1 MKVRGLKFR
10 LPFHDLLCR
19 TADSI
24 LTGSD
29 VAFFQGV
36 KKGVCAE
43 KCPISGKRP
52 IFETNFQKG
61 VPVLQAGFGTHSLS

>member
-1 MKVRGLKFR
+1 MKVRGLKFG
-10 LPFHDLLCR
+10 LPFHDLLYG

-29 VAFFQGV
+29 VVISQGV

-52 IFETNFQKG
+52 IF
-61 VPVLQAGFGTHSLS
+61 